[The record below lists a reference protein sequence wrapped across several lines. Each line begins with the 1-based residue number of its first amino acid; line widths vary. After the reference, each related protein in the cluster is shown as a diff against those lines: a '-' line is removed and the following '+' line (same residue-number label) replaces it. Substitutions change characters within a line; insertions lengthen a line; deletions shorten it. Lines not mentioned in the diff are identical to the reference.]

1 MRLSVYSPT
10 TTTATTIMIIFYSLI
25 LLIPAILASPVYQ
38 RQNITSPTSTTAQV
52 TIGGPDHPVE
62 INGTVNTTTNLDQY
76 FNIPF
81 AKPRMSPDNKW

>member
-1 MRLSVYSPT
+1 
-10 TTTATTIMIIFYSLI
+10 MIIFYSLI

-38 RQNITSPTSTTAQV
+38 RQNISSPSNTTAPPKV
-52 TIGGPDHPVE
+52 TIGEPDHPVE
-62 INGTVNTTTNLDQY
+62 ITGTVNTATNLDQY

>member
-1 MRLSVYSPT
+1 
-10 TTTATTIMIIFYSLI
+10 MIIQASFI

-38 RQNITSPTSTTAQV
+38 RQNITGPGNTSTNPKV

-62 INGTVNTTTNLDQY
+62 VTGTVNTATHLDQY

-81 AKPRMSPDNKW
+81 AKPRTSPS